1 MKKTPAKADLN
12 AYDFKSSVTDLLD
25 LDQKLGIIPEHSRK
39 TVHDTLDQLKRR
51 AVEIGWI
58 TNRQIVDNASA
69 LIGAVAHLPRTQ
81 VNQYLAREDADVAHR
96 ARNLLLASVLVGSRG
111 DFTKAIA
118 ESVCAEVP
126 ALKPRSAGLSR
137 PNVDDEIVL
146 HRVWALIL
154 SEVGGKHGRRAA
166 AVYSQCDAG
175 MVPGE
180 TTMMRRSDAVLGEEP
195 MLWAPGLEVGV
206 AERVLRLDDFQ
217 AHLLREFVTDLPVDD
232 PSAPLTY
239 RPRKSVTYAAQ
250 AASASGILDRQREVL
265 GLKQPDTTASS
276 VSTWRSTYTE
286 TYFGVTEALQVSGRS
301 SVANHYGITR
311 QRLNPVR
318 QRERNEK
325 RKPRDLDF

>member
-12 AYDFKSSVTDLLD
+12 AYDFESSITDLLD
-25 LDQKLGIIPEHSRK
+25 LDQKLGLIPEHS
-39 TVHDTLDQLKRR
+39 HDTMIETLGELKRR
-51 AVEIGWI
+51 ADEIGWI

-69 LIGAVAHLPRTQ
+69 LVGAVAHLSRTQ

-166 AVYSQCDAG
+166 AVYCQCDAG

-180 TTMMRRSDAVLGEEP
+180 TTLMRRSDAVLGDEP

-206 AERVLRLDDFQ
+206 AERVLRLDSFQ
-217 AHLLREFVTDLPVDD
+217 THVLRRFVADLPDGG
-232 PSAPLTY
+232 PGGPLTY
-239 RPRKSVTYAAQ
+239 NARKPVTYAAQ
-250 AASASGILDRQREVL
+250 AASASGILDRQRAVL

-276 VSTWRSTYTE
+276 VSTWRATYTE
-286 TYFGVTEALQVSGRS
+286 THFGMTEALQVSGRS
-301 SVANHYGITR
+301 SVANHHGITR
-311 QRLNPVR
+311 QRINPIR
-318 QRERNEK
+318 QRERNAK
-325 RKPRDLDF
+325 RKPRNLDF